1 MFDDGIPP
9 AWAAGFGRIFLADTK
24 EDWEEV
30 YKAWVGR
37 SIKAEYWD
45 RALAL
50 SEEDQRQLVRSREVK
65 AVKDYVDKGLA
76 DGSLEKLYGGGVD

>member
-1 MFDDGIPP
+1 MFDN
-9 AWAAGFGRIFLADTK
+9 GFGRILLADTE

-37 SIKAEYWD
+37 SIKAEVWGE
-45 RALAL
+45 ALAL
-50 SEEDQRQLVRSREVK
+50 SEADQRQLVRLREVK

-76 DGSLEKLYGGGVD
+76 DGSLEKVDIEE